1 MFKTFVGPLEDEAA
15 QIWLRPETAQ
25 GIFVNFKNIVNSMHP
40 KLPFGIAQIGKSF
53 RNEITP
59 GNFIYKTREFEQME
73 MEFFVSP
80 DTDVEWYEY
89 WVNTR
94 FNWYSSIGIRAQNLR
109 LREHSQKELAHYAKA
124 TKDIEFLFPWGWGE
138 LEGIANRADFDLS
151 THDNGSEGDLKYFDQ
166 IRQDHYFPYV
176 IEPAAG
182 VDRTVLALLLDAYDE
197 EPLNNEKNEIRSVLK
212 VHPKMSPITV
222 AILPLSRNDLLV
234 PKAKTLFELL
244 QNQFKCSYDDAQSIG
259 KRYRRQDEIGT
270 PLCVTVDFE
279 TVNTDDA
286 VTVRHRDTMEQ
297 ERIPSDN
304 LVKYIQDQLEQY
316 V

>member
-1 MFKTFVGPLEDEAA
+1 M
-15 QIWLRPETAQ
+15 
-25 GIFVNFKNIVNSMHP
+25 
-40 KLPFGIAQIGKSF
+40 
-53 RNEITP
+53 
-59 GNFIYKTREFEQME
+59 
-73 MEFFVSP
+73 
-80 DTDVEWYEY
+80 
-89 WVNTR
+89 
-94 FNWYSSIGIRAQNLR
+94 
-109 LREHSQKELAHYAKA
+109 
-124 TKDIEFLFPWGWGE
+124 
-138 LEGIANRADFDLS
+138 
-151 THDNGSEGDLKYFDQ
+151 
-166 IRQDHYFPYV
+166 
-176 IEPAAG
+176 
-182 VDRTVLALLLDAYDE
+182 LDAYDE

-212 VHPKMSPITV
+212 LHPKMSPITV

-286 VTVRHRDTMEQ
+286 VTVRNRDTMEQ